1 MFTRRVGDDCSLY
14 RLAIEGDIF
23 HALLLTIGMD
33 GDLIVGLAELTI
45 HSVIGGS
52 LGQTGINADT
62 IIVGFDTEDEL

>member
-1 MFTRRVGDDCSLY
+1 MFARRVGDDG
-14 RLAIEGDIF
+14 AINLLTIE
-23 HALLLTIGMD
+23 HNLLHTLLLTIGMD

-62 IIVGFDTEDEL
+62 IVVGFDTENEL

>member
-1 MFTRRVGDDCSLY
+1 MFTRRVGDDCAIDL
-14 RLAIEGDIF
+14 LTIEGNSF
-23 HALLLTIGMD
+23 HTLLLTIGMD

-52 LGQTGINADT
+52 LGQTGIDADT